1 MDEET
6 FNIQVRKF
14 LKKVGISSQRE
25 IENAVRK
32 AISSGNLN
40 NDSIISAKMTLQIEE
55 LNLTAHVE
63 EKIKLS

>member
-14 LKKVGISSQRE
+14 LKKVGINSQRE